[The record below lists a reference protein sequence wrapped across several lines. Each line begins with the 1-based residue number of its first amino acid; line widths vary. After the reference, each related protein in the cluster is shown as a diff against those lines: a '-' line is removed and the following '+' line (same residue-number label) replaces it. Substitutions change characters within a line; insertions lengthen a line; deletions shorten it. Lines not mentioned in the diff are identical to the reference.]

1 MGKGFVMTENLFRRH
16 APGEHPRPAP
26 QSLGQFSLRSL
37 RSLRLNQSGNRKALT
52 TKNAKNAERNR
63 DGSKDAW
70 GLMRD
75 A

>member
-1 MGKGFVMTENLFRRH
+1 
-16 APGEHPRPAP
+16 
-26 QSLGQFSLRSL
+26 L